1 MDDRRTGRLGNSTR
15 TGRMM
20 GRPSGRHDDSTDAG
34 KAVRPSPFRL
44 YAHRTPSRLVFESCA
59 RVSQRRT
66 SAVAGYATV
75 DRDVAGPDGG
85 HSVAALVLGRAT
97 RNERMPISARSA
109 SVAAGHDGSGSGR
122 LLAFTPSVVEA
133 NHLPPV
139 PEQRA
144 HRADRCDGHLPATM
158 TTCAVDGDE
167 KGCASHAVDRQGAG
181 HWTLLQPSLFAENR
195 PSSERGVIAR
205 WWEED
210 GIEREP
216 CRDDNALP
224 CAAVPDGEQDERC

>member
-1 MDDRRTGRLGNSTR
+1 MLCMHVRGHAVRPPGTPRAVVRVGFSDRLQEAALAARTLTDGACDPAFGATR
-15 TGRMM
+15 TGC
-20 GRPSGRHDDSTDAG
+20 
-34 KAVRPSPFRL
+34 
-44 YAHRTPSRLVFESCA
+44 SRRALWGTLRCA
-59 RVSQRRT
+59 LAERVT
-66 SAVAGYATV
+66 
-75 DRDVAGPDGG
+75 
-85 HSVAALVLGRAT
+85 
-97 RNERMPISARSA
+97 PISARSA
-109 SVAAGHDGSGSGR
+109 SVAAGRGGSGSGR
-122 LLAFTPSVVEA
+122 LLAVTPRVVEA

-195 PSSERGVIAR
+195 PSREGGVIAR

>member
-1 MDDRRTGRLGNSTR
+1 LPAASSVHGNANNSRMRSVSWSSKTNVDGTTSVGGRSSSSRGDARGVPVWDTAADGYLPSTGV
-15 TGRMM
+15 
-20 GRPSGRHDDSTDAG
+20 
-34 KAVRPSPFRL
+34 VRQPTL
-44 YAHRTPSRLVFESCA
+44 AHEIGVVP
-59 RVSQRRT
+59 T
-66 SAVAGYATV
+66 SAQPRFRRGLPELP
-75 DRDVAGPDGG
+75 PD
-85 HSVAALVLGRAT
+85 LV
-97 RNERMPISARSA
+97 
-109 SVAAGHDGSGSGR
+109 GSGSGR
-122 LLAFTPSVVEA
+122 LLAVTPRLVEA

-167 KGCASHAVDRQGAG
+167 KSCASHAVDRQGAG
-181 HWTLLQPSLFAENR
+181 QWTLLQPSLFAENR
-195 PSSERGVIAR
+195 PSREGGVIAR

>member
-1 MDDRRTGRLGNSTR
+1 MPVAHICRSRASSFCIEDRAGNRRPQRAIGTGEGSAAIGLLE
-15 TGRMM
+15 
-20 GRPSGRHDDSTDAG
+20 PAG
-34 KAVRPSPFRL
+34 GAAP
-44 YAHRTPSRLVFESCA
+44 
-59 RVSQRRT
+59 
-66 SAVAGYATV
+66 G
-75 DRDVAGPDGG
+75 DR
-85 HSVAALVLGRAT
+85 S
-97 RNERMPISARSA
+97 PISARSA
-109 SVAAGHDGSGSGR
+109 SVAAGRCGSGSGR
-122 LLAFTPSVVEA
+122 LLAVTPRVVEA

-139 PEQRA
+139 PQQRA

-195 PSSERGVIAR
+195 PSREGGVIAR
-205 WWEED
+205 WWEQD

-224 CAAVPDGEQDERC
+224 CAAVPDGKQDERC